1 MKEDMHRFNMEYAN
15 TWRKTRIRTW
25 RL

>member
-1 MKEDMHRFNMEYAN
+1 MHRSNMENTN

-25 RL
+25 R